1 MHALDGTY
9 IQRDSL
15 LGRDRDSLSDKTDTE
30 KKEPLS
36 RHTSERR
43 AMLICDNEPE
53 SSSVPRYNAKIQ
65 TKVFIQW
72 RTNIFTK
79 WCHWPQ

>member
-1 MHALDGTY
+1 MRLMELIFKGTVCLVETG
-9 IQRDSL
+9 IPCQTRL
-15 LGRDRDSLSDKTDTE
+15 TLR
-30 KKEPLS
+30 KKSPLS

-72 RTNIFTK
+72 RTDIFTK